1 MYLLWVELLGEI
13 NAEKLRG
20 AEASGG
26 ADGADAQRGTK
37 RPKLG
42 LTGKQRGVLERGLL
56 RFPQNTPLWQ
66 LRLASAVQVHA
77 LRASEAAAAGPVG
90 PKSGLAR
97 KKRKQAALAATRVY
111 NAAVSAIGASNASI
125 APLRQQFLDFAV
137 REAEIEIE
145 ATVAKLQNALSS
157 SSSSSSSSR
166 AQSAIDAKIRRVRRR
181 RHRRVE
187 KTFAEGLLVAHGD
200 CIDEVAV
207 QYLRWAFSVSALP
220 QGHTRALSSS
230 AAGAAAQPSSLDA
243 TTRPEGGA
251 SKRLRFDE
259 ETPDHSSA
267 SSSSS
272 SDSDSDTGSDS
283 DSDSDDGSAN
293 GEHMPMFVKACK
305 TVLHTVSTRD
315 ELSKEAA
322 LGVYTTL
329 LQLYAI
335 SRTSRRARNRKHEK
349 ATEARQQQFLRQ
361 VHEAAVKHLGDT
373 PAGAAAWVKYVISS
387 HTSCMADRSRHRIP
401 HFDRPIATSPGG
413 SG

>member
-1 MYLLWVELLGEI
+1 MPVSGSTGNDAANSASTEQPEAGCAPDMYLLWVELLGEI
-13 NAEKLRG
+13 NTEKLTGGESAG
-20 AEASGG
+20 AG
-26 ADGADAQRGTK
+26 AQRL
-37 RPKLG
+37 KLG
-42 LTGKQRGVLERGLL
+42 LTGKQRGVLERGLQ

-77 LRASEAAAAGPVG
+77 LRAAEAAVAGPVG
-90 PKSGLAR
+90 PKGELAR

-111 NAAVSAIGASNASI
+111 KAAVSAIGASNASI

-145 ATVAKLQNALSS
+145 ATVVKLQRTLSS
-157 SSSSSSSSR
+157 SSPR
-166 AQSAIDAKIRRVRRR
+166 AQSADAKIKRTRRR
-181 RHRRVE
+181 RLRRVE
-187 KTFAEGLLVAHGD
+187 TIFADGLLVAHGD

-220 QGHTRALSSS
+220 QSHTRALSS
-230 AAGAAAQPSSLDA
+230 AAGAAEPSRVVT

-259 ETPDHSSA
+259 ETPARSSA
-267 SSSSS
+267 PSSSS
-272 SDSDSDTGSDS
+272 SDSDSDSDSDSAGDS
-283 DSDSDDGSAN
+283 DSDSDDGSDN
-293 GEHMPMFVKACK
+293 GAHMPIFVKACK

-315 ELSKEAA
+315 DISKEPA

-335 SRTSRRARNRKHEK
+335 SLTSRRARNRKHEQ
-349 ATEARQQQFLRQ
+349 AAEAQQQQFLRK

-373 PAGAAAWVKYVISS
+373 PAGAAAWVKYVLWLSL
-387 HTSCMADRSRHRIP
+387 A
-401 HFDRPIATSPGG
+401 
-413 SG
+413 